1 MLNALTS
8 RAFRIRRASGR
19 CWTPL
24 VLIAHAG
31 GSTHAVSMPNR
42 CGNLRCMMMMTVA
55 ACPGGAHPRACMA
68 ATSAHAPHAC
78 AHGGCV
84 SVHRHRQPCSSN
96 HLASC
101 RTMAAAAA
109 DGGGHGQQ
117 ATSASSHPEPA
128 VQQMEV
134 AQLAEVLYNPALVR
148 GLLCCSDAST
158 LPHYPPC
165 MPRYRAG

>member
-1 MLNALTS
+1 
-8 RAFRIRRASGR
+8 
-19 CWTPL
+19 
-24 VLIAHAG
+24 
-31 GSTHAVSMPNR
+31 
-42 CGNLRCMMMMTVA
+42 MMMTVA
-55 ACPGGAHPRACMA
+55 ACPGCAQPRACTA
-68 ATSAHAPHAC
+68 ATSAHAPH
-78 AHGGCV
+78 GGCF
-84 SVHRHRQPCSSN
+84 SVNRNWQPCNSQ
-96 HLASC
+96 HLASR
-101 RTMAAAAA
+101 RTMVAAAA